1 MGHRKPH
8 FSGRP
13 QKTPVSADL
22 SGVGSGGRIAP
33 LSARYRIF
41 AAVPDVLIYADT
53 VRSPELRHE
62 IPLSVPDP
70 FLYIERNG
78 TRHVVTH
85 SLELPRLRALPGLEV
100 HPREDFGLDELMRTG
115 SDQYEIRD
123 EIIAR
128 VC

>member
-1 MGHRKPH
+1 M
-8 FSGRP
+8 
-13 QKTPVSADL
+13 
-22 SGVGSGGRIAP
+22 
-33 LSARYRIF
+33 
-41 AAVPDVLIYADT
+41 PDVLIYADT

-70 FLYIERNG
+70 FLYVERNG

-85 SLELPRLRALPGLEV
+85 SLELPRLRALAGLEV
-100 HPREDFGLDELMRTG
+100 HPAEDYGLDELMRSG

-128 VC
+128 ACRELGISQVVVPGPSRSTSPTRCGRTASTSSSTASSSTGAGA

>member
-1 MGHRKPH
+1 M
-8 FSGRP
+8 
-13 QKTPVSADL
+13 
-22 SGVGSGGRIAP
+22 
-33 LSARYRIF
+33 
-41 AAVPDVLIYADT
+41 PDVLIYADT

-70 FLYIERNG
+70 FLYLERNG

-100 HPREDFGLDELMRTG
+100 HPREDYGLDELMRSG

-128 VC
+128 ACRELGCLPGGRPRFLPTRRRRCAAGERDRASASTASSSTGGGA

>member
-1 MGHRKPH
+1 
-8 FSGRP
+8 
-13 QKTPVSADL
+13 
-22 SGVGSGGRIAP
+22 
-33 LSARYRIF
+33 
-41 AAVPDVLIYADT
+41 VPDVLIYADT

-70 FLYIERNG
+70 FLYLERNG

-85 SLELPRLRALPGLEV
+85 SLELPRLRAVPDLEV
-100 HPREDFGLDELMRTG
+100 HPREDYGLDELMRSG

-128 VC
+128 ACRELGVSQAIVPGSSHSTSQMRCGRTASRSASTASSSTVGGA